1 MKRIFLSLLSLCAIS
16 LYAQSDSLSTRSID
30 ELVVEEVR
38 QPLVRYNMLGKT
50 YWSIETMKAMPMSDP
65 LRNIQ
70 LLPGV
75 HANSENTG
83 GVFVQG
89 CDNSH
94 NYTTINGTPV
104 YYPMHLLGF
113 FSTFNSSY
121 FKDLTFNK
129 SMRLVTAN
137 RLGAEVGMETAD
149 TIPDKLG
156 VDVDLGMMT
165 AQGMVSMPLGSKLS
179 LSVAGRYS
187 DVNAIYDGMMNM
199 LLENQRIAYR
209 FYDINMGVLYKPTE
223 RDDVSIEYFEG
234 SDYANLDIF
243 TYMINS
249 RLHWGNRNAS
259 LRWSHQGDRLMLNHA
274 VYYTA
279 YRSVFDML
287 QTDSRICLPASIQTL
302 GAKSEQRYMADYCLL
317 TYGGEVMRHVIAP
330 QAPQITGS
338 YATTNMPRQV
348 QEATEGAVYMQADIM
363 LNHAVEL
370 VGGLRL
376 SGFYNTRWQMVGDP
390 RLTLR
395 YHPSSL
401 TTWQLTAGSYTQ
413 YLHQVGFSSNG
424 LPTEF
429 WISSDNGVA
438 PQYARKV
445 SLALQQELVDRRYRI
460 SVETYF
466 ARLCNQVEYKGN
478 ALGLITEE
486 YDLNEN
492 LVVGNGY
499 NYGVDLMLQKNV
511 GHLTGWVSYSW
522 ARAPRSFVQN
532 HERVAYPSVHNR
544 EHDLN
549 VVLNWKLDDRWNLS
563 ATYIYATGTPYTEVK
578 HAYILGENAIVS
590 YEKHNSSRYPA
601 LTRLDLAL
609 NYQLPRVGEMSH
621 SVKLAVYNA
630 TFAKNP
636 ISYNY
641 NNFRG
646 NIVYKRPVCLFST
659 AVPSVSYLVQF

>member
-50 YWSIETMKAMPMSDP
+50 YWSIETMNAMPMSDP

-209 FYDINMGVLYKPTE
+209 F
-223 RDDVSIEYFEG
+223 
-234 SDYANLDIF
+234 
-243 TYMINS
+243 
-249 RLHWGNRNAS
+249 
-259 LRWSHQGDRLMLNHA
+259 
-274 VYYTA
+274 
-279 YRSVFDML
+279 
-287 QTDSRICLPASIQTL
+287 
-302 GAKSEQRYMADYCLL
+302 
-317 TYGGEVMRHVIAP
+317 
-330 QAPQITGS
+330 
-338 YATTNMPRQV
+338 
-348 QEATEGAVYMQADIM
+348 
-363 LNHAVEL
+363 
-370 VGGLRL
+370 
-376 SGFYNTRWQMVGDP
+376 
-390 RLTLR
+390 
-395 YHPSSL
+395 
-401 TTWQLTAGSYTQ
+401 
-413 YLHQVGFSSNG
+413 
-424 LPTEF
+424 
-429 WISSDNGVA
+429 
-438 PQYARKV
+438 
-445 SLALQQELVDRRYRI
+445 
-460 SVETYF
+460 
-466 ARLCNQVEYKGN
+466 
-478 ALGLITEE
+478 
-486 YDLNEN
+486 
-492 LVVGNGY
+492 
-499 NYGVDLMLQKNV
+499 
-511 GHLTGWVSYSW
+511 
-522 ARAPRSFVQN
+522 
-532 HERVAYPSVHNR
+532 
-544 EHDLN
+544 
-549 VVLNWKLDDRWNLS
+549 
-563 ATYIYATGTPYTEVK
+563 
-578 HAYILGENAIVS
+578 
-590 YEKHNSSRYPA
+590 
-601 LTRLDLAL
+601 
-609 NYQLPRVGEMSH
+609 
-621 SVKLAVYNA
+621 
-630 TFAKNP
+630 
-636 ISYNY
+636 
-641 NNFRG
+641 
-646 NIVYKRPVCLFST
+646 
-659 AVPSVSYLVQF
+659 